1 MKTFDFYRD
10 EKCSVWT
17 RSKFSVEAE
26 TYEQAV
32 QKVLDME
39 DNCDYDEV
47 DSQFEVLFETMDELT
62 PDVNEDKSTIE
73 LFSSDTNALIFENG
87 IVKNNFPK

>member
-17 RSKFSVEAE
+17 RSKFSIEAE
-26 TYEQAV
+26 TYEEAV
-32 QKVLDME
+32 QKVLFME

-47 DSQFEVLFETMDELT
+47 DSQFEVLYETMDALT
-62 PDVNEDKSTIE
+62 PDVNEDKPTIE
-73 LFSSDTNALIFENG
+73 LFSSDTDKVIFSNG
-87 IVKNNFPK
+87 LNQTL

>member
-17 RSKFSVEAE
+17 RSEFSVEAE

-39 DNCDYDEV
+39 DNCDFD
-47 DSQFEVLFETMDELT
+47 DSPCEVLYDTMTELT

-87 IVKNNFPK
+87 IVKNNFLK

>member
-17 RSKFSVEAE
+17 RFKFSVEAE

-39 DNCDYDEV
+39 DNCDYDEAGFQNEILY
-47 DSQFEVLFETMDELT
+47 DTLDILT
-62 PDVNEDKSTIE
+62 PDVNEGYPTIE
-73 LFSSDTNALIFENG
+73 LFSTTTNDIIFDNG
-87 IVKNNFPK
+87 IIKPL

>member
-1 MKTFDFYRD
+1 
-10 EKCSVWT
+10 
-17 RSKFSVEAE
+17 
-26 TYEQAV
+26 
-32 QKVLDME
+32 ME
-39 DNCDYDEV
+39 DNCDFD
-47 DSQFEVLFETMDELT
+47 DSPYEVLYDTMIELT

>member
-17 RSKFSVEAE
+17 RSKFSIEAE
-26 TYEQAV
+26 TYEEAV

-39 DNCDYDEV
+39 DNCDYDEAN
-47 DSQFEVLFETMDELT
+47 SQFEVLLETMDALT

-73 LFSSDTNALIFENG
+73 LFSTDTNDIIFQNG
-87 IVKNNFPK
+87 ITK

>member
-17 RSKFSVEAE
+17 RSKFSIDAE
-26 TYEQAV
+26 TYEEAV
-32 QKVLDME
+32 QKVLFME

-47 DSQFEVLFETMDELT
+47 DSQFEVLYETMDALT

-73 LFSSDTNALIFENG
+73 LFSSDTDKVIFSNGLIQTL
-87 IVKNNFPK
+87 

>member
-17 RSKFSVEAE
+17 RSKFSIEAE

-39 DNCDYDEV
+39 DNCDYDEA
-47 DSQFEVLFETMDELT
+47 DKQFDVLYETMDALT
-62 PDVNEDKSTIE
+62 PDVNEDKPTIE
-73 LFSSDTNALIFENG
+73 VFSSDTDEVIFNNGLIKAL
-87 IVKNNFPK
+87 